1 MRRVVRPAQSA
12 PVYGGRGLGTGPSG
26 GDVLRGFVRAADWL
40 NAFLTVVVGL
50 LMMVVAIAV
59 FYQVFVRFFLTAV
72 GVNISAPWTEE
83 LARYTLIWMVFLG
96 AGIGV
101 RHAQMI
107 ALEFAVRA
115 VPDRLGVAVRYL
127 VMAAS
132 IVFFAMLI
140 WVGLQFVDLGRTET
154 SPVLGITKDWVYW
167 AMPVGMA
174 VMIVNSLALIAETVL
189 EGRDIRYAADHAPE
203 M

>member
-1 MRRVVRPAQSA
+1 
-12 PVYGGRGLGTGPSG
+12 
-26 GDVLRGFVRAADWL
+26 
-40 NAFLTVVVGL
+40 
-50 LMMVVAIAV
+50 MMIVAVAV

-115 VPDRLGVAVRYL
+115 VPDRLGIAVRYL
-127 VMAAS
+127 VMAMS
-132 IVFFAMLI
+132 IVFFGMLI
-140 WVGLQFVDLGRTET
+140 WVGIQFVELGRTET
-154 SPVLGITKDWVYW
+154 SPVLGITKNWVYW

-174 VMIVNSLALIAETVL
+174 VMILNSLALIAETIL